1 MLSLIRHYF
10 TVSMQHYSLR
20 QSAVIMFYTLQTN
33 TCPLCRHELP
43 TDDPEYEEMKN
54 LKVRWKLLV
63 MFNNAVT
70 KLSLIVAKKIAYS
83 GK

>member
-1 MLSLIRHYF
+1 
-10 TVSMQHYSLR
+10 MQHYSLK
-20 QSAVIMFYTLQTN
+20 QSAVIIMFYTLQTN

-54 LKVRWKLLV
+54 LKVRWKLHV
-63 MFNNAVT
+63 MFHNAVA

>member
-1 MLSLIRHYF
+1 
-10 TVSMQHYSLR
+10 
-20 QSAVIMFYTLQTN
+20 MFYTLQTN

-63 MFNNAVT
+63 MFNNAVA
-70 KLSLIVAKKIAYS
+70 KLSLIVAKKNSLHLKVTIFVYNINIINKLGA
-83 GK
+83 